1 MALVSKTQR
10 PRAIVGPLVSDI
22 ASITGADVTLATA
35 FYTSGALNVLNIRA
49 KRLRMLLRL
58 NLKSVADWAMGS
70 LDPVALRTFIH
81 RHQQAGQEVSL
92 LISPTAHAKI
102 YSGQNGY
109 LVGSANL
116 STRALSGS
124 AAEILWFESE
134 DVRKRAMDAAV
145 QAYSEKF
152 QTCTLDQLDA
162 YIAANESKAKDLAK
176 KITQELLS
184 DDEDRLPSGIVR
196 PARLGDYDAFLRW
209 LSKHPSPAAKEVL
222 ARANG
227 KSNLSGHIRQAFFGI
242 RQFLLGN
249 PEFMR
254 HFKTIDPAMY
264 SFSGDGVTAKMLGTF
279 VTRHARD
286 EGPFSS
292 QKWQT
297 YLPQSAGGRQVSG
310 GATSGNLNRMLPLIA
325 QYLTT
330 KIRKMP

>member
-22 ASITGADVTLATA
+22 ANITGADVTLATA

-49 KRLRMLLRL
+49 KRLRLLMRL

-70 LDPVALRTFIH
+70 LDPVALQTFIQ
-81 RHQQAGQEVSL
+81 RHQQAGREVSL

-124 AAEILWFESE
+124 AAEILWFESD
-134 DVRKRAMDAAV
+134 DVRKQAMDAAV
-145 QAYSEKF
+145 QTYSEKF
-152 QTCTLDQLDA
+152 QTCSLDQLDA
-162 YIAANESKAKDLAK
+162 YIAENETKAKDLAK
-176 KITQELLS
+176 KISRELLS
-184 DDEDRLPSGIVR
+184 DEEDRLPNGIVR
-196 PARLGDYDAFLRW
+196 PARLGDYDTFLLW
-209 LSKHPSPAAKEVL
+209 LSKHSSPAAEEVL

-227 KSNLSGHIRQAFFGI
+227 KQNLSGHIRQAFFGI

-249 PEFMR
+249 PKFMR
-254 HFKTIDPAMY
+254 YFKTIDPAAY
-264 SFSGDGVTAKMLGTF
+264 SFSGDGTTAKMLGTF

-286 EGPFSS
+286 EGAFSPE
-292 QKWQT
+292 KWQT
-297 YLPQSAGGRQVSG
+297 YLPKSAGGKQVSG

-325 QYLTT
+325 QYLSR
-330 KIRKMP
+330 KIGKMP